1 MRMKKFFVTALAL
14 TIFSVSGYTSEEI
27 PQYKNFSNVTVKPA
41 RVVEE
46 IKLPLQEEKYIVADN
61 NFSNLQLTEIDKPVY
76 DKYSIK
82 ERDARGLTTY
92 LPEIAPYSEENIAYL
107 TFDDGPDDKVT
118 PQILDILKR
127 ENVKA
132 TFFVLGNMVEQ
143 NPKVLKRIF
152 DEGHAIGNHSYNHV
166 YSELYKS
173 PYDFVDQ
180 MMKTDEII
188 KDITGVRPLIIR
200 APGGAAGVFNDDYW
214 AMLDSCG
221 YVEYDWNACTQDA
234 TASAPN
240 AATQIDNVKKQIGDY
255 PPKALIVL
263 MHSKAGKEETAKAL
277 PQLIDMLRSYGYK
290 FGVVTPMTPQ
300 Y

>member
-14 TIFSVSGYTSEEI
+14 TVFSVSGYTNEEI
-27 PQYKNFSNVTVKPA
+27 PQYQNFSSAAVKPA
-41 RVVEE
+41 RIVEE
-46 IKLPLQEEKYIVADN
+46 IKLPLEDEKYILADK
-61 NFSNLQLTEIDKPVY
+61 NFSNLQLEDIDKPVY
-76 DKYSIK
+76 DKYTIT
-82 ERDARGLTTY
+82 EREERGLKMS
-92 LPEIAPYSEENIAYL
+92 LPEIAPYSEESIAYL
-107 TFDDGPDDKVT
+107 TFDDGPDDKIT

-127 ENVKA
+127 EKVKA

-173 PYDFVDQ
+173 PYEFVSQ

-188 KDITGVRPLIIR
+188 MKYTGVRPLIIR
-200 APGGAAGVFNDDYW
+200 APGGAAGVFDKNYW
-214 AMLDSCG
+214 DTLDSCG

-234 TASAPN
+234 TPSAPN
-240 AATQIDNVKKQIGDY
+240 AATQISNVKKQIGDY
-255 PPKALIVL
+255 PPKALIIL
-263 MHSKAGKEETAKAL
+263 MHSKADKQETVKAL
-277 PQLIDMLRSYGYK
+277 PELIDMLRSYGYK

-300 Y
+300 F